1 MPDCGAEL
9 EFADA
14 ESRLRI
20 KCLLMRAAVI
30 IPVHNRR
37 DVTLRCL
44 QSLHSLRLPADFGI
58 IVVDDGSTD
67 GTAGAVAAAFPEV
80 IIEHGNGELFWT
92 GGIVQGMRRALA
104 EGAAFLFW
112 LNDDCL
118 PEADALPR
126 ILKYL
131 EDNPR
136 TICGA
141 SCFAKGGSEP
151 VETGFRNRRAMNA
164 TGSVTD
170 VDGLSGYCV
179 GMPATVCAEIGFPDA
194 RRLPHYGAD
203 SIYTLNAKRKGHRV
217 VLLKEARANLL
228 DEKPVQTVEERAR
241 SSSLNLP
248 AFIQATFFSRKS
260 RFFLK
265 GQYWYHRCKYGFLL
279 GGLLFL
285 VKFFR
290 WAWTM
295 AFYWRR
301 RSWPSVPHTVGSK

>member
-1 MPDCGAEL
+1 
-9 EFADA
+9 
-14 ESRLRI
+14 
-20 KCLLMRAAVI
+20 MRAAVI

-37 DVTLRCL
+37 EVTLRCL
-44 QSLHSLRLPADFGI
+44 ERLHESRLPADFEI

-67 GTAGAVAAAFPEV
+67 GTSEAVAAAFPKV
-80 IIEHGNGELFWT
+80 IIERGDGDLFWT
-92 GGIVQGMRRALA
+92 GGIVLGMQRALA

-118 PEADALPR
+118 PEADALPH
-126 ILKYL
+126 IL
-131 EDNPR
+131 EHMENHPR

-141 SCFAKGGSEP
+141 SCFTKGGTVI
-151 VETGFRNRRAMNA
+151 VETGFLQRHRVIAD
-164 TGSVTD
+164 GSVTE

-203 SIYTLNAKRKGHRV
+203 GIYTLMAKRIGYRII
-217 VLLKEARANLL
+217 LLKEARVNLL
-228 DEKPVQTVEERAR
+228 DEKWVPSVVDRTRA
-241 SSSLNLP
+241 SSLSWM
-248 AFIQATFFSRKS
+248 AFLRETFFTRKS
-260 RFFLK
+260 PFFLK
-265 GQYWYHRCKYGFLL
+265 SQYWYHRYKYGFLL
-279 GGLLFL
+279 GSMFFL

-301 RSWPSVPHTVGSK
+301 RSWRSAPDTLGSK

>member
-1 MPDCGAEL
+1 MEL
-9 EFADA
+9 EFA
-14 ESRLRI
+14 EGGSRLPI
-20 KCLLMRAAVI
+20 QCLLMRAAVI

-37 DVTLRCL
+37 EVTLRCL
-44 QSLHSLRLPADFGI
+44 QSLHRTRLPVGFGI

-67 GTAGAVAAAFPEV
+67 GTADAIAATFPEV

-92 GGIVQGMRRALA
+92 GGIVRGMQRALA

-126 ILKYL
+126 MLEYL
-131 EDNPR
+131 ENNPR

-141 SCFAKGGSEP
+141 SCFVKGGSEP
-151 VETGFRNRRAMNA
+151 VETGFRRRRAFNA
-164 TGSVTD
+164 TDSATD

-179 GMPATVCAEIGFPDA
+179 GMPATVCEELGFPDA

-203 SIYTLNAKRKGHRV
+203 SIYTLTAKRKGYRV
-217 VLLKEARANLL
+217 ILLKEARVNLL
-228 DEKPVQTVEERAR
+228 DEKPAQSVEDRAR
-241 SSSLNLP
+241 SSPLNLP
-248 AFIQATFFSRKS
+248 AFIRATFFARKS
-260 RFFLK
+260 PFFLK

-279 GGLLFL
+279 GGLFFL

-301 RSWPSVPHTVGSK
+301 RSWLTAPHTLGSN

>member
-1 MPDCGAEL
+1 MEL
-9 EFADA
+9 EFAQR

-20 KCLLMRAAVI
+20 QCLLMRAAVI

-37 DVTLRCL
+37 EVTLRCL
-44 QSLHSLRLPADFGI
+44 QSLHRTRLPADFGI
-58 IVVDDGSTD
+58 ILVDDGSTD
-67 GTAGAVAAAFPEV
+67 GTADAVAAAFPEV
-80 IIEHGNGELFWT
+80 ILEHGNGELFWT
-92 GGIVQGMRRALA
+92 GGIVQGMQRALA

-112 LNDDCL
+112 LNDDSL

-126 ILKYL
+126 MLAFL
-131 EDNPR
+131 EVNPR

-141 SCFAKGGSEP
+141 SCFVKGGSEP
-151 VETGFRNRRAMNA
+151 VETGFRQRRALNA
-164 TGSVTD
+164 TDSVTD
-170 VDGLSGYCV
+170 LDGLSGYCV
-179 GMPATVCAEIGFPDA
+179 GMPATVCAETGFPDA

-203 SIYTLNAKRKGHRV
+203 SIYTLNAKRKGYRII
-217 VLLKEARANLL
+217 LLKEARVNLL
-228 DEKPVQTVEERAR
+228 DEKPVQTVEDRAR
-241 SSSLNLP
+241 SSPLNFS
-248 AFIQATFFSRKS
+248 AFIRATFFVRKS
-260 RFFLK
+260 PFFLK

-301 RSWPSVPHTVGSK
+301 RSWLSVPHTLGSN